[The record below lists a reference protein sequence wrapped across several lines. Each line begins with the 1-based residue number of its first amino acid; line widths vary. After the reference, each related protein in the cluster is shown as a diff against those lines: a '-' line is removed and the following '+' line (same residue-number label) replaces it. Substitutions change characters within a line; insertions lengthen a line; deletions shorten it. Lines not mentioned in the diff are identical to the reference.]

1 MTAASPQPNASP
13 LRRLYD
19 WTMEKASGPNAL
31 WILAVVAF
39 VESSI
44 FPIPPDVLIIP
55 MVLAAR
61 KRAWLI
67 AGLCTVASVLGGA
80 LGYAI
85 GAFLWESIGS
95 PVMDFYGYADKFAMF
110 QEWYQEWGAW
120 IVGGAGLTPFPYK
133 VVTISSGAVHLD
145 FMVFMVA
152 SILSRGVRFFLVA
165 GLLWWFGEPIR
176 TFIEKRLGL
185 LTAVFFVLLLGGF
198 VALKVLVH

>member
-1 MTAASPQPNASP
+1 MTATPPRPSISP

-19 WTMEKASGPNAL
+19 WTMEKASGPHAL
-31 WILAVVAF
+31 WILALVAF
-39 VESSI
+39 IESSI

-61 KRAWLI
+61 RRAWMI

-80 LGYAI
+80 LGYMI
-85 GAFLWESIGS
+85 GAFLWDSVGL
-95 PVMDFYGYADKFAMF
+95 PVLDIYGYAEKFTVF
-110 QEWYQEWGAW
+110 QGWYQDWGAW

-133 VVTISSGAVHLD
+133 VVTIASGAVHLD
-145 FMVFMVA
+145 FIVFMVA
-152 SILSRGVRFFLVA
+152 SALSRGLRFFLVA

-185 LTAVFFVLLLGGF
+185 LTAIFFVLLLGGF
-198 VALKVLVH
+198 IALKFLV